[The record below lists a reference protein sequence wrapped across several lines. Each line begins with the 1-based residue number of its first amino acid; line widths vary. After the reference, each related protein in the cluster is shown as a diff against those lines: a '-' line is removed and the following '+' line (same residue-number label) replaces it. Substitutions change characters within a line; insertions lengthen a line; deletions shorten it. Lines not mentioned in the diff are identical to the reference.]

1 MLIMTRAHK
10 IIFVI
15 LLLLMAS
22 SLQARRTELILQKA
36 ADDRYVPAIPVYQIN
51 QYNYIAVKDV
61 LDAYK
66 ISAFLNPAV
75 RKSVFR
81 LGRLKFKVTAY
92 NHHIMVEDKTF
103 QMSHTVIFFDGETY
117 LPMDDFVAILKQVG
131 LVSGVTLLSGT
142 DTADLMVQKTEKHP
156 ELSPFDIVSASIEER
171 QNGTVIRI
179 RTANR
184 YDAKSVK
191 AWINREEWLYVT
203 LPGATVNKPLLDKTK
218 VPKKGTIRTV
228 TADQL
233 NGTSQLT
240 FRLRGTVE
248 GVDVLHRDSPPEI
261 LLTIR
266 RPYTID
272 QSHYLDQ
279 ERAKWKLDKIVLD
292 AGHGGHDPGARGNG
306 AKEKDIVL
314 DVVKRLGKLIETRT
328 DIEVVYTRK
337 TDVFIPLWERT
348 KIANEAKGKVFLSV
362 HVNANKNRRASGF
375 ETYLLRPGKT
385 DAAVAVAEMENAVIK
400 LEKSSNQYSKLN
412 AEQLILATMA
422 QSTFVQQSETLADL
436 IQSEF
441 DKKLVGQNRG
451 VKQAGFVVLIG
462 ASMPNVLIEL
472 GFISNKNDAKR
483 LKQAAYRQ
491 KAAEAIFKALMKYKT
506 RHEKLLAP

>member
-1 MLIMTRAHK
+1 MTRIRT
-10 IIFVI
+10 IILAV
-15 LLLLMAS
+15 LLLVTVS

-36 ADDRYVPAIPVYQIN
+36 ADERYVPAIPVYVIN
-51 QYNYIAVKDV
+51 QYQYVALQDL

-92 NHHIMVEDKTF
+92 NHYVMVEDRTF
-103 QMSHTVIFFDGETY
+103 QMAHAVKFFDGETY
-117 LPMDDFVAILKQVG
+117 LPMDDFVHILKLVG
-131 LVSGVTLLSGT
+131 LVSGVTILSGT
-142 DTADLMVQKTEKHP
+142 DTADLQVQKTEARP
-156 ELSPFDIVSASIEER
+156 ELSPFDIVSTSIEER
-171 QNGTVIRI
+171 QNGTVIHI

-191 AWINREEWLYVT
+191 AWINRDEWLYVT
-203 LPGATVNKPLLDKTK
+203 LPGATVNKTGIDRTDIPQNS
-218 VPKKGTIRTV
+218 TIRTV

-233 NGTSQLT
+233 DETSQLT

-248 GVDVLHRDSPPEI
+248 GVDVLHRQSPPEI

-266 RPYTID
+266 RPYVID
-272 QSHYLDQ
+272 QTHYLDK
-279 ERAKWKLDKIVLD
+279 ERKKWKLDKIVLD

-328 DIEVVYTRK
+328 DIDVVYTRT
-337 TDVFIPLWERT
+337 TDVFLPLKQRT
-348 KIANEAKGKVFLSV
+348 RIANEAGGKVFLSV
-362 HVNANKNRRASGF
+362 HVNANKNKRASGF

-385 DAAVAVAEMENAVIK
+385 DEAIAVAEMENSVIK
-400 LEKSSNQYSKLN
+400 LEKDPHEYDELS

-422 QSTFVQQSETLADL
+422 QSAFMQQSETLADL
-436 IQSEF
+436 TQSEF
-441 DKKLVGQNRG
+441 DKKLVGKNRG
-451 VKQAGFVVLIG
+451 VKQAGFRVLIG

-472 GFISNKNDAKR
+472 GFISNKNDAKK
-483 LKQAAYRQ
+483 LKQPAYRQ
-491 KAAEAIFKALMKYKT
+491 KAAEAIFQALMKYKT
-506 RHEKLLAP
+506 RHEKLLSP

>member
-1 MLIMTRAHK
+1 MIRDYTKVLLIL
-10 IIFVI
+10 I
-15 LLLLMAS
+15 LVAVS

-36 ADDRYVPAIPVYQIN
+36 ADERYIPAIPVYVIN
-51 QYNYIAVKDV
+51 QYQYIELQDL

-66 ISAFLNPAV
+66 ISAFINPAV

-92 NHHIMVEDKTF
+92 NHYVMVEDRTF
-103 QMSHTVIFFDGETY
+103 QMAHGVIYFDGDTY
-117 LPMDDFVAILKQVG
+117 LPMSDFVNILKRVG
-131 LVSGVTLLSGT
+131 LVSGVTLLTGSDKT
-142 DTADLMVQKTEKHP
+142 PLAVQKAEVP
-156 ELSPFDIVSASIEER
+156 LEYSPFDIVSSSIEER

-191 AWINREEWLYVT
+191 AWINRGEWLYVT
-203 LPGATVNKPLLDKTK
+203 LPGAVVNKPGIDHTAI
-218 VPKKGTIRTV
+218 PQNSTIRSV

-233 NGTSQLT
+233 DGTSQLT

-266 RPYTID
+266 RPYVID
-272 QSHYLDQ
+272 QTHYLNQ

-292 AGHGGHDPGARGNG
+292 AGHGGYDPGARGNG
-306 AKEKDIVL
+306 LKEKDVTL
-314 DVVKRLGKLIETRT
+314 DVVKRLGKLIENRT

-348 KIANEAKGKVFLSV
+348 KIANEAGGKVFLSI
-362 HVNANKNRRASGF
+362 HVNANKNKRASGF

-400 LEKSSNQYSKLN
+400 LEEKSEHYSKLS

-422 QSTFVQQSETLADL
+422 QSSFMQQSETLADL
-436 IQSEF
+436 VQSEF

-451 VKQAGFVVLIG
+451 VKQAGFIVLIG

-483 LKQAAYRQ
+483 LKQSAYRQ

-506 RHEKLLAP
+506 RHEKLLSP

>member
-1 MLIMTRAHK
+1 MIRSYAKVLIILMLVSLT
-10 IIFVI
+10 
-15 LLLLMAS
+15 
-22 SLQARRTELILQKA
+22 SLQARRAELILQKA
-36 ADDRYVPAIPVYQIN
+36 SNERYIPAIPVYVIN
-51 QYNYIAVKDV
+51 QYQYISIQDL

-66 ISAFLNPAV
+66 VSAFKNPAV
-75 RKSVFR
+75 RKLVFR
-81 LGRLKFKVTAY
+81 LERLKFKVTAY
-92 NHHIMVEDKTF
+92 NHYVMVEDRTF
-103 QMSHTVIFFDGETY
+103 QMAHAVVYFDGETY
-117 LPMDDFVAILKQVG
+117 LPMLDFVDILKRTG
-131 LVSGVTLLSGT
+131 LVSGDTLLTGS
-142 DTADLMVQKTEKHP
+142 DTADIQDQKIKGYGEY
-156 ELSPFDIVSASIEER
+156 SPFDIVSTSIEER

-184 YDAKSVK
+184 YDARSVK

-203 LPGATVNKPLLDKTK
+203 LPGAKINKAGIDLTQIPQNS
-218 VPKKGTIRTV
+218 TIRTV

-233 NGTSQLT
+233 EGTAQLT

-248 GVDVLHRDSPPEI
+248 GVDVIHRDSPPEI

-266 RPYTID
+266 RPYVID
-272 QSHYLDQ
+272 QTHYLDQ

-306 AKEKDIVL
+306 LKEKDVTL
-314 DVVKRLGKLIETRT
+314 DVVKRLGKLIENRT

-348 KIANEAKGKVFLSV
+348 KIANETGGKVFLSI
-362 HVNANKNRRASGF
+362 HVNANKNKKASGF

-400 LEKSSNQYSKLN
+400 LEKSSDRYSKMS

-422 QSTFVQQSETLADL
+422 QSSFMQQSETLADL
-436 IQSEF
+436 VQSEF

-451 VKQAGFVVLIG
+451 VKQAGFIVLIG

-472 GFISNKNDAKR
+472 GFISNRNDAKR
-483 LKQAAYRQ
+483 LKKAAYRQ
-491 KAAEAIFKALMKYKT
+491 KAAEAIFQSLMKYKT
-506 RHEKLLAP
+506 RHEKLLSP